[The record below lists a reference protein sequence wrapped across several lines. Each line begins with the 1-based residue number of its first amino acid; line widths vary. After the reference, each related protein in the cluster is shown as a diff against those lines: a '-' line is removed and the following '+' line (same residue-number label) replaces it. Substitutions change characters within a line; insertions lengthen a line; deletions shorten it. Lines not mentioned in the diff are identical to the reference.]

1 MKSSASALVA
11 QFLLAGQFFAPAISA
26 QQTSRVELNTLLM
39 ESTFKIEGRGSIG
52 TGFLLGRPSPS
63 RPGQSRAV
71 LVTAAHVLE
80 DAQGEQATLVL
91 RRRRGAL
98 ERGTLEWER
107 LPVTIPIRN
116 GASPR
121 WTKHPDAD
129 VAVMY
134 VTVPPTAV
142 GQLLPTTLLAEDAVL
157 SELEIH
163 PGDEL
168 NCLGYPFGQESNPA
182 GFAILRSGKIAS
194 FPLLPTKETKT
205 FLLDFRVFNGY
216 SGGPVYFVDANR
228 VYGGRL
234 HLGVEHHFIVGLV
247 ASEIRI
253 TQEIQELYGRRQET
267 YPLALAQIVHASL
280 IREAINL
287 LPPPDRAPE

>member
-1 MKSSASALVA
+1 MKALWTLCVVFLWVSHLPA
-11 QFLLAGQFFAPAISA
+11 QDASA
-26 QQTSRVELNTLLM
+26 QQASRVELNTLLM

-52 TGFLLGRPSPS
+52 TGFLLGRPYPN
-63 RPGQSRAV
+63 RPGQSRPV

-98 ERGTLEWER
+98 DWER
-107 LPVTIPIRN
+107 LPITLPIRD
-116 GASPR
+116 GTTLR

-157 SELEIH
+157 AELEIH

-168 NCLGYPFGQESNPA
+168 NCLGYPFGQESTPA
-182 GFAILRSGKIAS
+182 GFSILRSGKIAS
-194 FPLLPTKETKT
+194 YPLLPTKETKT
-205 FLLDFRVFNGY
+205 FLLDFRVFNGN

-247 ASEIRI
+247 TSEIRI
-253 TQEIQELYGRRQET
+253 TQEIQEIYGRRQET
-267 YPLALAQIVHASL
+267 YPLALAQVVHASL
-280 IREAINL
+280 IREAIRL

>member
-1 MKSSASALVA
+1 MKASWIFCAVFLWASYLPA
-11 QFLLAGQFFAPAISA
+11 QDAGARA
-26 QQTSRVELNTLLM
+26 SRVELNTLLM

-52 TGFLLGRPSPS
+52 TGFLLGRPYPN

-91 RRRRGAL
+91 RRKRGAF
-98 ERGTLEWER
+98 EWER
-107 LPVTIPIRN
+107 LPVPITIRN
-116 GASPR
+116 GATPR
-121 WTKHPDAD
+121 WTKHPDGD

-134 VTVPPTAV
+134 VTIPPTAV
-142 GQLLPTTLLAEDAVL
+142 GELLPTTLLADDAVL
-157 SELEIH
+157 AELEIH

-194 FPLLPTKETKT
+194 YPLLPTKETKT
-205 FLLDFRVFNGY
+205 FLLDFRVFNGN

-247 ASEIRI
+247 TSEIRI
-253 TQEIQELYGRRQET
+253 TQEIQELYGRRQEV

-280 IREAINL
+280 IREAIEM
-287 LPPPDRAPE
+287 LPPPE

>member
-1 MKSSASALVA
+1 MGVMKALWILGVSLLWVSQLPA
-11 QFLLAGQFFAPAISA
+11 QDSRA
-26 QQTSRVELNTLLM
+26 QETSRVELNTLLM
-39 ESTFKIEGRGSIG
+39 ESTFKIEGQGSIG
-52 TGFLLGRPSPS
+52 TGFLLGRSSPN

-80 DAQGEQATLVL
+80 DAQGEQVTLVM
-91 RRRRGAL
+91 RRKRGPQD
-98 ERGTLEWER
+98 WER
-107 LPVTIPIRN
+107 LPLPITIRN
-116 GASPR
+116 GATPR

-134 VTVPPTAV
+134 VAVPPTAV

-157 SELEIH
+157 AELEIH

-182 GFAILRSGKIAS
+182 GFAVLRSGKIAS
-194 FPLLPTKETKT
+194 YPLLPTKETKT
-205 FLLDFRVFNGY
+205 FLLDFRVFNGN

-234 HLGVEHHFIVGLV
+234 HLGVEHHFLMGLV
-247 ASEIRI
+247 TSEIRI
-253 TQEIQELYGRRQET
+253 TQEIQELYGRRQEV

-287 LPPPDRAPE
+287 LPPPE

>member
-1 MKSSASALVA
+1 MTKALRILCVA
-11 QFLLAGQFFAPAISA
+11 FLWVSQLPA
-26 QQTSRVELNTLLM
+26 QQAPRVELNTLLM

-52 TGFLLGRPSPS
+52 TGFLLGRPDPNQ
-63 RPGQSRAV
+63 PGRSRAV

-80 DAQGEQATLVL
+80 DAQGDEITLVM
-91 RRRRGAL
+91 RRRRGPQ
-98 ERGTLEWER
+98 EWER

-116 GASPR
+116 GGVPR

-134 VTVPPTAV
+134 VTVPPGAV
-142 GQLLPTTLLAEDAVL
+142 TELLPTTLLAEDAVL
-157 SELEIH
+157 AELEVH

-168 NCLGYPFGQESNPA
+168 NCLGYPLGQESNAA
-182 GFAILRSGKIAS
+182 GFAVLRSGNIAS
-194 FPLLPTKETKT
+194 YPLLPTKQTKT
-205 FLLDFRVFNGY
+205 FLLDLRVFNGN

-234 HLGVEHHFIVGLV
+234 HLAVEHHFIMGLV
-247 ASEIRI
+247 TSEIRI
-253 TQEIQELYGRRQET
+253 TQEIQELYGSRQEV
-267 YPLALAQIVHASL
+267 YPLALAQVVHASL

-287 LPPPDRAPE
+287 LPPAD

>member
-1 MKSSASALVA
+1 MKPHWI
-11 QFLLAGQFFAPAISA
+11 LLAVVLRVSSLPVPVASA
-26 QQTSRVELNTLLM
+26 QQASRVELNTLLM

-52 TGFLLGRPSPS
+52 TGFLLGRPYPN

-91 RRRRGAL
+91 RRKRSAS
-98 ERGTLEWER
+98 EWER
-107 LPVTIPIRN
+107 LPVPISIRS
-116 GASPR
+116 GTTPL
-121 WTKHPDAD
+121 WTEHPDAD

-134 VTVPPTAV
+134 VTIPPTAV
-142 GQLLPTTLLAEDAVL
+142 GQLLPTSLLAEDSVL
-157 SELEIH
+157 AELEIH

-168 NCLGYPFGQESNPA
+168 NCLGYPFGQESNAA
-182 GFAILRSGKIAS
+182 GFSILRSGKIAS
-194 FPLLPTKETKT
+194 FPLLPTRETKT
-205 FLLDFRVFNGY
+205 FLLDFRVFNGN
-216 SGGPVYFVDANR
+216 SGGPVYFVDSNR

-234 HLGVEHHFIVGLV
+234 HLGVEHHFIMGLV

-253 TQEIQELYGRRQET
+253 TQEIQELYGRRQEV

-287 LPPPDRAPE
+287 LPSP